1 MDRVHRKP
9 GGGKGT
15 RRASRFP
22 SGGRAGKF
30 EITNMDMKLG
40 TTLKIKGKIA
50 SDADGFVINLGQ
62 GSEQLNL
69 HFNPRFNDSTIVCNS
84 RDGSWGEEQR
94 EGHMCFSPGSEVKIT
109 VTFGNDGFKVKLPDG
124 HQLTFP
130 NRLGH
135 SHLSYLSVLDGL
147 SVSSFKI
154 N

>member
-1 MDRVHRKP
+1 MGAAGRKAL
-9 GGGKGT
+9 GT
-15 RRASRFP
+15 RVMGFLWNASL
-22 SGGRAGKF
+22 SAQGKF

-94 EGHMCFSPGSEVKIT
+94 EGHMCFSPGSEVK
-109 VTFGNDGFKVKLPDG
+109 VRSKGKGA
-124 HQLTFP
+124 
-130 NRLGH
+130 
-135 SHLSYLSVLDGL
+135 
-147 SVSSFKI
+147 
-154 N
+154 